1 MASRLFLASV
11 VAALVPIVV
20 ATARGIRRGWLP
32 VGDNALFAI
41 RTHDVFTIDHQPLLG
56 TWSSASTTAA
66 VDVNHPGPLL
76 FDLLALPARLF
87 EGGAGIALGV
97 ALLNGAAL
105 IGIAVF
111 AHRRG
116 GPLLATV
123 AMTAA
128 VALEWSIGSEILYEP
143 WGPHTVLLPFLF
155 FLVLVWSVTCGDLV
169 ALPFAVG
176 AGSLVLQTHLS
187 YALLVP
193 LLGAWAVAGLLVEM
207 RRRRIADPAPS
218 SNERRD
224 LMRWSAAAGVVLVLC
239 WLAPLIEQFTGQGR
253 GNLSRL
259 VESATDQGEA
269 IGFNLGTRLTASVI
283 ALPPWWFRDSF
294 RDAIDASASAA
305 GWHPSSLAVAIAGI
319 VVVAAMLAAGA
330 WDARRRHD
338 RDIVRLLA
346 VAGVTVFVALLT
358 SGRAPQSPLEIA
370 PHQFRYLWPIGAFVW
385 FALVATLVRRVS
397 ARPVVATR
405 VVGAFAALTVVLMVA
420 NLPTSDQGVI
430 AGAGSIAIAR
440 DLDEQLAR
448 HEIDGTVLVEGAAPF
463 GDAYSSAVMASLQR
477 RAVSFVVADDRLV
490 QPRHLGPSRESTGD
504 DADALL
510 TVAYGDDVAAGPPG
524 ARRVAVHEALTPR
537 ERRELTRLERQLR
550 SFLADGRLRLS
561 ERGRAALADGDLPLL
576 EPENGQ
582 RVDPESLLRS
592 LELSRLVRDDLL
604 VLDDRWAARFDRYV
618 SLRDEWE
625 RDTVALFLGPLDE
638 T

>member
-1 MASRLFLASV
+1 
-11 VAALVPIVV
+11 
-20 ATARGIRRGWLP
+20 
-32 VGDNALFAI
+32 
-41 RTHDVFTIDHQPLLG
+41 
-56 TWSSASTTAA
+56 
-66 VDVNHPGPLL
+66 L

-87 EGGAGIALGV
+87 EGGAGIAVGV
-97 ALLNGAAL
+97 ALINGAAL

-123 AMTAA
+123 AMATVA
-128 VALEWSIGSEILYEP
+128 VLEWSLGSEVLYEP
-143 WGPHTVLLPFLF
+143 WGPHVVLLPFLF
-155 FLVLVWSVTCGDLV
+155 FLVLVWSVTCADLV

-193 LLGAWAVAGLLVEM
+193 LLGAWAVAGLLVEL
-207 RRRRIADPAPS
+207 RRRRVAEPGSS

-224 LMRWSAAAGVVLVLC
+224 LVRWSAAAGVVLLVC
-239 WLAPLIEQFTGQGR
+239 WLAPLIEQFTGEGR

-259 VESATDQGEA
+259 VESAGDQGET
-269 IGFNLGTRLTASVI
+269 IGFALGTRLAASVI

-294 RDAIDASASAA
+294 RDAVDASVSAT
-305 GWHPSSLAVAIAGI
+305 GWRPLSLPVAIAGI

-330 WDARRRHD
+330 WDAARRHD

-346 VAGVTVFVALLT
+346 AAGVTVLVALGT
-358 SGRAPQSPLEIA
+358 SARAPQGPLEIA

-385 FALVATLVRRVS
+385 FALVATLVRRFT

-405 VVGAFAALTVVLMVA
+405 VVGAFAALTVVLVVV

-430 AGAGSIAIAR
+430 ARPGSIAIAR

-463 GDAYSSAVMASLQR
+463 GDPYSAAVMASLQGR
-477 RAVSFVVADDRLV
+477 GVSFVVADNGLV
-490 QPRHLGPSRESTGD
+490 QPRHLGPARESTGD
-504 DADALL
+504 DADQVL
-510 TVAYGDDVAAGPPG
+510 TIAYGDEIAAGPAG
-524 ARRVAVHEALTPR
+524 ARRLAVHEALTPA
-537 ERRELTRLERQLR
+537 ERRELTRLERQIR
-550 SFLADGRLRLS
+550 SFIAGGRLRLN
-561 ERGRAALADGDLPLL
+561 EQGRAALDDGGLPLL
-576 EPENGQ
+576 EEDGES
-582 RVDPESLLRS
+582 VDPEALLGSLD
-592 LELSRLVRDDLL
+592 LSRLVRDDLL
-604 VLDDRWAARFDRYV
+604 VLDDEWATRFDRYV
-618 SLRDEWE
+618 SLREEWDA
-625 RDTVALFLGPLDE
+625 DTVALYLGPLDE